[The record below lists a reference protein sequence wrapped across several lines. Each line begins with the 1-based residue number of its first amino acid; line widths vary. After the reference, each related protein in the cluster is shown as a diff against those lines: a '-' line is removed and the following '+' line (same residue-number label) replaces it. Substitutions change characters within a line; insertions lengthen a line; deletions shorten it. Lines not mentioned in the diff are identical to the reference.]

1 MSEPKLRCQMRCLIP
16 PSYRRFW
23 TWVAVLMWSYQS
35 CHASNRSFNRPV
47 GLTRWV
53 HNKTSSVLPRV
64 VKVVASLKVSC
75 SFMSQVRVTLAEPHR
90 VTLELMKR
98 LIDSG
103 VGLAPH
109 HAVEKAMAEL
119 QEILTV
125 SERWEDKARAC
136 LQAR

>member
-1 MSEPKLRCQMRCLIP
+1 MEQKLL
-16 PSYRRFW
+16 
-23 TWVAVLMWSYQS
+23 
-35 CHASNRSFNRPV
+35 
-47 GLTRWV
+47 LTRNHKYHKILCRAESRNSSD
-53 HNKTSSVLPRV
+53 HNFFVDPIT
-64 VKVVASLKVSC
+64 
-75 SFMSQVRVTLAEPHR
+75 SQVRITLAEPHR

>member
-1 MSEPKLRCQMRCLIP
+1 MALSDEMPDSSKLQAL
-16 PSYRRFW
+16 
-23 TWVAVLMWSYQS
+23 LDL
-35 CHASNRSFNRPV
+35 
-47 GLTRWV
+47 G
-53 HNKTSSVLPRV
+53 SSLDVELPELPRLKQELQQARWLDEV
-64 VKVVASLKVSC
+64 VQNIKNECLYFTSWVSC
-75 SFMSQVRVTLAEPHR
+75 DNVKLNHKVPSQVRITLAEPHR
-90 VTLELMKR
+90 VTLDLMKR

-109 HAVEKAMAEL
+109 HAVEKAMVEL

>member
-1 MSEPKLRCQMRCLIP
+1 MLLILFTFCLLVD
-16 PSYRRFW
+16 
-23 TWVAVLMWSYQS
+23 TEAVFFMKS
-35 CHASNRSFNRPV
+35 
-47 GLTRWV
+47 
-53 HNKTSSVLPRV
+53 
-64 VKVVASLKVSC
+64 KV
-75 SFMSQVRVTLAEPHR
+75 RGTLAEPLR

-136 LQAR
+136 LQSR